1 MCEALAA
8 TLAQLRQESPY
19 KKGGCYCS
27 PTASLSYH
35 HSHLTRLSSAS
46 PPDTGQ
52 PGAIAFPEYNGLG
65 SDDYECPRENFCL

>member
-1 MCEALAA
+1 VL
-8 TLAQLRQESPY
+8 LQ
-19 KKGGCYCS
+19 
-27 PTASLSYH
+27 SYRLFVIPPQ
-35 HSHLTRLSSAS
+35 LTRLSSAS